1 MDPVIFDFDQPKD
14 IYPTLQRCSVASV
27 GTSTTLHLVPLQQLA
42 KRLAVSKMALQNAEY
57 AGRGYDDLVIVLLE
71 PSDRED
77 WLSHDEIMADKDH
90 PSTMRYLD
98 NSLQLAFRGK
108 RDFGNTVVLDTRPFR
123 SREIKEGEDE
133 YKRKENN
140 AAAYAALE
148 DSLDILRP
156 KIIVVCNCDHGAVE
170 DGLPP
175 YLCSSVERAGETEF
189 VQLPNEHQCIKVSSF
204 HPMYIE
210 RTNPDQRPERI
221 MREYLFDTC
230 LVVAAQL
237 LVGRTILGFGI
248 LNIRHAAIRGPII
261 VPGRGG
267 PTLSYKCATKDDIA
281 SETLIKDLKHLG
293 LLGHPEDPTVSSEE
307 TSLDDALWLIR
318 E

>member
-1 MDPVIFDFDQPKD
+1 MEFHWMSRSNLESHQIGAEG
-14 IYPTLQRCSVASV
+14 RER
-27 GTSTTLHLVPLQQLA
+27 A
-42 KRLAVSKMALQNAEY
+42 KALNRLMK
-57 AGRGYDDLVIVLLE
+57 
-71 PSDRED
+71 
-77 WLSHDEIMADKDH
+77 
-90 PSTMRYLD
+90 T
-98 NSLQLAFRGK
+98 
-108 RDFGNTVVLDTRPFR
+108 
-123 SREIKEGEDE
+123 
-133 YKRKENN
+133 ENWETN
-140 AAAYAALE
+140 AAAYATLE
-148 DSLDILRP
+148 GSLDILRP

-267 PTLSYKCATKDDIA
+267 PTLSYKCATKVTPRI
-281 SETLIKDLKHLG
+281 
-293 LLGHPEDPTVSSEE
+293 LL
-307 TSLDDALWLIR
+307 
-318 E
+318 

>member
-1 MDPVIFDFDQPKD
+1 
-14 IYPTLQRCSVASV
+14 
-27 GTSTTLHLVPLQQLA
+27 
-42 KRLAVSKMALQNAEY
+42 
-57 AGRGYDDLVIVLLE
+57 
-71 PSDRED
+71 
-77 WLSHDEIMADKDH
+77 
-90 PSTMRYLD
+90 
-98 NSLQLAFRGK
+98 LAFRGK
-108 RDFGNTVVLDTRPFR
+108 RDFRNTVVLGTRPFR
-123 SREIKEGEDE
+123 SRKIKEGEDE

-156 KIIVVCNCDHGAVE
+156 KIIAVCNCDHGAVE

-237 LVGRTILGFGI
+237 LVGRTIFGFGI
-248 LNIRHAAIRGPII
+248 FNIRHVAIRGPIV
-261 VPGRGG
+261 VPGRGS
-267 PTLSYKCATKDDIA
+267 PTLSYKCATEDDIA
-281 SETLIKDLKHLG
+281 FFLSFFC
-293 LLGHPEDPTVSSEE
+293 
-307 TSLDDALWLIR
+307 
-318 E
+318 